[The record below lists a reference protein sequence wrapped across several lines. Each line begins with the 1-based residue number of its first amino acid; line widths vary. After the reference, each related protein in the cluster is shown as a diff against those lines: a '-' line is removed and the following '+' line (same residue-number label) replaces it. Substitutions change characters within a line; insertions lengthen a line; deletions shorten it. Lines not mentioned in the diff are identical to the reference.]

1 MAHLHGILASRSP
14 AAILIKR
21 GPGRQSCTIGW
32 DRRTDT
38 FSVGQWLRKT
48 IDPHA
53 ADLSP
58 DGQHFVHYCND
69 HSWLRPNH
77 VYRAISRAPW
87 LKALVFWG
95 TAPREYGP
103 GTGLFF
109 RGTDGI
115 VRFASRT
122 DARPEWD
129 LLGIEV
135 VLWLPEELRPA
146 MATPDTNFFVRL
158 QRDGWVARTAW
169 ERCPP
174 AEREAIG
181 SDRMPRGSVHRI
193 VFEKELRFGW
203 TLRQTHQVGP
213 ALVPNRGVSWETFA
227 LVSPTG
233 EVDPRPSWEWADAE
247 PDRPRVV
254 FTEDCVLRAVT
265 LSRSGLGAPETLL
278 DTRGM
283 TFERRTA
290 PY

>member
-1 MAHLHGILASRSP
+1 MAHLHGILAPRSP
-14 AAILIKR
+14 TAILIKR

-38 FSVGQWLRKT
+38 FSTGQWLKKI
-48 IDPHA
+48 IDPHG

-87 LKALVFWG
+87 LEALVFWG

-109 RGTDGI
+109 RGGDGV

-122 DARPEWD
+122 DVRPD
-129 LLGIEV
+129 RDQLGMEV
-135 VLWLPEELRPA
+135 VPWLPEELRPA
-146 MATPDTNFFVRL
+146 APTPDTNFFVRL
-158 QRDGWVARTAW
+158 QRDGWVARTRW
-169 ERCPP
+169 EKCPP
-174 AEREAIG
+174 AELASIG
-181 SDRMPRGSVHRI
+181 VARLARDAVHRI

-203 TLRQTHQVGP
+203 TLRQTHWVGLP
-213 ALVPNRGVSWETFA
+213 GVPNRGVSWETFA
-227 LVSPTG
+227 LVSPTA

-254 FTEDCVLRAVT
+254 FTEDCVLRAVP
-265 LSRSGLGAPETLL
+265 LSKTGLGTPETLL

-283 TFERRTA
+283 RFERLRA